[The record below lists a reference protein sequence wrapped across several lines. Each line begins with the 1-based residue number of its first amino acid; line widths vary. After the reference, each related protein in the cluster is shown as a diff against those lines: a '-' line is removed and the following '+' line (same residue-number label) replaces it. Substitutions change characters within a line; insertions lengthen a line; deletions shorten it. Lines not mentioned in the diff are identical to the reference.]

1 MALTRKNLV
10 SHQMSP
16 SFRAA
21 YYQTDDT
28 QATVRA
34 ANYFNDDWTALP
46 KNTVL
51 TVVAEANTAAPKVCV
66 YVVTASA
73 ANGVTL
79 ALQVV
84 V

>member
-1 MALTRKNLV
+1 MALIRKNLV

-16 SFRAA
+16 SFRTA

-28 QATVRA
+28 QAAVRA
-34 ANYFNDDWTALP
+34 ANYFNEDWSGLP

-51 TVVAEANTAAPKVCV
+51 TVVAEANTAAPKVCM

-73 ANGVTL
+73 AAGVTI